1 MSGDG
6 GAEQPELRQAAIGS
20 LITFVGAAASALLG
34 FAFSIALAR
43 GLGPQGAGVVLQAVG
58 CFTIALGV
66 GRLGLDTTAVWLLP
80 RVRSSEPTLLRS
92 ALTGLLVPA
101 TAGSTLLALAW
112 VAVYAVLMSLDV
124 GDPEVLSAISVVA
137 AFLPFAALMTVALA
151 ATRAFGGV
159 GAFNLI
165 GNIGVPGLR
174 VALLGGVLAA
184 GGSALHASLAWAF
197 AWMVGAVAAL
207 LVLMGMARRTPEWRS
222 SVKRPDRSLRRR
234 IRGFAFPRVLAS
246 ALEQSILWLDV
257 VLVGILIGSAEAG
270 VYGTVS
276 RFVTA
281 GALVATALRIV
292 VAPRFSALLGEGR
305 LSEVERLYVVTAQ
318 WILLLG
324 APAYVLLALFSPTVL
339 GWLGEGFADGLW
351 PLVLLCAGSLVVL
364 AAGNVQAL
372 LLMSGRSAASAANKA
387 VVLTFNIIGNVILVP
402 RVGITGAA
410 AVWAASMALDTAL
423 AMWQVRRHVGV
434 FLSVRRITV
443 TLTVLGVLV
452 GLPSA
457 GVVLA
462 LGQGTLQLLLATT
475 VSGAALLGYTIA
487 RREYLGLN
495 VLRPTRPR
503 RGRGGVETAGNA
515 EDPG

>member
-1 MSGDG
+1 M
-6 GAEQPELRQAAIGS
+6 
-20 LITFVGAAASALLG
+20 
-34 FAFSIALAR
+34 
-43 GLGPQGAGVVLQAVG
+43 
-58 CFTIALGV
+58 
-66 GRLGLDTTAVWLLP
+66 
-80 RVRSSEPTLLRS
+80 
-92 ALTGLLVPA
+92 
-101 TAGSTLLALAW
+101 
-112 VAVYAVLMSLDV
+112 
-124 GDPEVLSAISVVA
+124 
-137 AFLPFAALMTVALA
+137 
-151 ATRAFGGV
+151 
-159 GAFNLI
+159 
-165 GNIGVPGLR
+165 PGLR

-234 IRGFAFPRVLAS
+234 IGGFAFPRVLAS

-305 LSEVERLYVVTAQ
+305 LREVERLYVVTAQ

-339 GWLGEGFADGLW
+339 GWLGEGFADSLW

-387 VVLTFNIIGNVILVP
+387 VGLTFNIIGNVILVP

-462 LGQGTLQLLLATT
+462 LGQGTLELLLATT
-475 VSGAALLGYTIA
+475 VSGAALLGY
-487 RREYLGLN
+487 RSHPQGSSW
-495 VLRPTRPR
+495 V
-503 RGRGGVETAGNA
+503 
-515 EDPG
+515 